1 MSISISIHILFL
13 SAFTLV
19 AEKHGCVSKNDKFAG
34 SFINITLCAEACKN
48 ESTMFLFGR
57 SDGSR
62 CNVDGKCRCKCI
74 LGASLNGSCLYEPRN
89 GYNLYRNNIA
99 AVCKSSEICV
109 IRGWGFLYGG
119 TRILG
124 YFLNGIRKN
133 CICFG
138 RVRKI
143 GILMGEGFILFNK
156 GLQIYGGGVPP
167 PF

>member
-1 MSISISIHILFL
+1 MSIFISIHILFL

-19 AEKHGCVSKNDKFAG
+19 AEKSGCASKNDKFAG
-34 SFINITLCAEACKN
+34 SFINITVCAEACKN

-99 AVCKSSEICV
+99 AVCKSIFIQKSEICV
-109 IRGWGFLYGG
+109 IRGGGWGSYMAEH
-119 TRILG
+119 G
-124 YFLNGIRKN
+124 YWPIFSTG
-133 CICFG
+133 FG
-138 RVRKI
+138 KI
-143 GILMGEGFILFNK
+143 VYISADFRQQE
-156 GLQIYGGGVPP
+156 
-167 PF
+167 